1 MAVVDLTL
9 AQPTLRYQVRI
20 EAGLL
25 ARLGPA
31 VAEAAPHAKCAAIL
45 DEAIE
50 ADWGRPAARS
60 LRDAGFDCAVA
71 SLAVSEKR
79 KTLGTVRTFY
89 EVLLEHRLERRSP
102 VVSIGGGILG
112 DMAGFAAATYLRGV
126 PLVQAPTTLLA
137 MVDASVGGKTGVN
150 APQGKNL
157 LGSFHQ
163 PVLVAIDPDA
173 LTTLPAR
180 QVRCG
185 LAECVKHAVIRDP
198 ELFSWIE
205 RRVDDV
211 LALDSGALAELVE
224 RNVRIKAAVVQEDE
238 REAGVRAHLNFGH
251 TFAHAIEA
259 CNRFLGR
266 PSLLHGEA
274 VAAGMVA
281 ATRLAIDQRLCQDA
295 GLLERLVR
303 LLERIGL
310 PTCLPAEPPMAALMT
325 AMGHDKKVAG
335 GAIRLVL
342 PARMGEVVVTDQVD
356 PVAIEQAWVDLA
368 APPGA

>member
-1 MAVVDLTL
+1 MAVVELSL
-9 AQPTLRYQVRI
+9 AQPALQYQVRI

-31 VAEAAPHAKCAAIL
+31 VAEVAPHAKATALL
-45 DEAIE
+45 DEAVE
-50 ADWGRPAARS
+50 ADWGKPAARS
-60 LRDAGFDCAVA
+60 LRDAGYDCAVA

-89 EVLLEHRLERRSP
+89 EVLLEHRHERRSP
-102 VVSIGGGILG
+102 LVAIGGGILG

-126 PLVQAPTTLLA
+126 PFVQAPTTLLA

-157 LGSFHQ
+157 IGAFHQ

-173 LTTLPAR
+173 LSTLSPR

-205 RRVDDV
+205 RNVDGI
-211 LALDSGALAELVE
+211 LGLEGGALAQLIE
-224 RNVRIKAAVVQEDE
+224 RNVRIKAAVVEQDE
-238 REAGVRAHLNFGH
+238 RESGARAHLNFGH

-266 PSLLHGEA
+266 SALLHGEA
-274 VAAGMVA
+274 VAVGMVG
-281 ATRLAIDQRLCQDA
+281 ATRLAIDQKICQDPT
-295 GLLERLVR
+295 LLERLVR

-310 PTCLPAEPPMAALMT
+310 PTRLPAEPPMAALMT
-325 AMGHDKKVAG
+325 AMGHDKKVAD
-335 GAIRLVL
+335 GAIHLVL
-342 PARMGEVVVTDQVD
+342 PTQMGEVCVTDGVPID
-356 PVAIEQAWVDLA
+356 AIERAWQALA
-368 APPGA
+368 QDPQ